1 MGGATTRLGTAVLA
15 VALVTLALSV
25 SLAGSADPSALGD
38 PQVNQ
43 DAGVSGVTLENEGY
57 IDGQYEMVADHPGP
71 AFVWRSEPLAV
82 NVTVAPFP
90 DVTDY
95 TVCAEAR
102 DENDEVVREFGCA
115 EVEIGPDQ
123 EESIALGIEDWP
135 DDTTGDRRIVVEVRG
150 ENEDGTVG
158 DDTELPVLV
167 ITKDGDISGDGL
179 TNAQEVELGTDFT
192 EPDTD
197 GDGLTDWEEVMIHG
211 TDPLD
216 PDTSGDGV
224 DDGTAAWVDGTIVWL
239 DIDPTEPYTI
249 HRHAAG
255 GLALIGGIALL
266 FWALWR
272 SRADRSDEGDASPDA
287 VDAGETGDGGSEPA
301 DIAEEDRPLTKE
313 EQVCRLLREHDGRLK
328 QAQLVELTDWSQAT
342 VSRLL
347 TQLER
352 KGAVTKLKRGK
363 ENIVE
368 LRNDDAEFDP
378 GSTEPR

>member
-15 VALVTLALSV
+15 VTLVTFALSV
-25 SLAGSADPSALGD
+25 SLAGNADPSALGD
-38 PQVNQ
+38 PQANQ
-43 DAGVSGVTLENEGY
+43 DAGITEVTLENEGY

-71 AFVWRSEPLAV
+71 AFVWRSEPLVV

-90 DVTDY
+90 DVTEY

-102 DENDEVVREFGCA
+102 DENDAVIREFGCA
-115 EVEIGPDQ
+115 EVGIGPDQ
-123 EESIALGIEDWP
+123 EESVALGIEGWP
-135 DDTTGDRRIVVEVRG
+135 DDATGDRRIVVEVRG
-150 ENEDGTVG
+150 ENEDESVG

-197 GDGLTDWEEVMIHG
+197 GDGLTDWEEVMIYG

-216 PDTSGDGV
+216 PDTSGDGI
-224 DDGTAAWVDGTIVWL
+224 DDGTAVWVDGTIVWL
-239 DIDPTEPYTI
+239 DLNPTEPYTI
-249 HRHAAG
+249 HGHAAG
-255 GLALIGGIALL
+255 GFALIGGVALL
-266 FWALWR
+266 LWAWR
-272 SRADRSDEGDASPDA
+272 SRADRSAETDASPET
-287 VDAGETGDGGSEPA
+287 VDADGTGSGGSELA
-301 DIAEEDRPLTKE
+301 DVAEEDRPLTKE
-313 EQVCRLLREHDGRLK
+313 EQVCRLLREHDGRLR

-342 VSRLL
+342 MSRLL

-352 KGAVTKLKRGK
+352 KGAVTKLRRGK

-368 LRNDDAEFDP
+368 LRDDEAEFDH